1 MTASAEYTR
10 ANDESRTRLR
20 AIISRLDRGRL
31 ATNVM
36 EGWSASALLA
46 HLAFWDRFTLL
57 RWQSRL
63 AGNVV
68 PDIGPL
74 ADALN
79 DAAVPMWSAVPPEV
93 ATREAAAAAEAV
105 DSFVAALAPDVIA
118 EVLAEGRSR
127 WIARSEHRRE
137 HLEQIERALAR

>member
-1 MTASAEYTR
+1 MTPPADHVR
-10 ANDESRTRLR
+10 ANDESRARLR
-20 AIISRLDRGRL
+20 ALVERLDRRQL

-36 EGWSASALLA
+36 EGWSVSALLA
-46 HLAFWDRFTLL
+46 HLAFWDRFTLR

-79 DAAVPMWSAVPPEV
+79 DAAIPMWIAVPPEV
-93 ATREAAAAAEAV
+93 ATREARAAADAV
-105 DSFVAALAPDVIA
+105 DSFVAALAPDVIDEA
-118 EVLAEGRSR
+118 IAEGRPR
-127 WIARSEHRRE
+127 WVARSEHRQE

>member
-1 MTASAEYTR
+1 VTPPADHVR
-10 ANDESRTRLR
+10 ANDESRARLR
-20 AIISRLDRGRL
+20 ALVGRLDRRQL

-36 EGWSASALLA
+36 EGWSVSALLA
-46 HLAFWDRFTLL
+46 HLAFWDRFTLR

-79 DAAVPMWSAVPPEV
+79 DAAIPMWSAVPPEV
-93 ATREAAAAAEAV
+93 ATRQATAAADAV
-105 DSFVAALAPDVIA
+105 DRFVAALAPDVIA
-118 EVLAEGRSR
+118 EAIAEGRPR
-127 WIARSEHRRE
+127 WVARSEHRRE

>member
-1 MTASAEYTR
+1 VTASADHTR
-10 ANDESRTRLR
+10 ANDESRARLR
-20 AIISRLDRGRL
+20 AIISRLDRGQL

-46 HLAFWDRFTLL
+46 HVAFWDRFTLQ
-57 RWQSRL
+57 RWHSRL

-79 DAAVPMWSAVPPEV
+79 DAAVPMWNAVPPEV
-93 ATREAAAAAEAV
+93 ATREAAAAEAV
-105 DSFVAALAPDVIA
+105 DRFVAALAQDVIA
-118 EVLAEGRSR
+118 EVLAEGRAR

>member
-1 MTASAEYTR
+1 MTGSADHVR
-10 ANDESRTRLR
+10 ANDESRARLHTV
-20 AIISRLDRGRL
+20 ISRLDRGRL

-36 EGWSASALLA
+36 EDWSASALLA
-46 HLAFWDRFTLL
+46 HLAFWDRFTLR

-74 ADALN
+74 ADVLN
-79 DAAVPMWSAVPPEV
+79 DAALPMWTALPSETAM
-93 ATREAAAAAEAV
+93 REATAAADSV
-105 DSFVAALAPDVIA
+105 DAFVAALAPEAVA
-118 EVLAEGRSR
+118 QALAEGRPR
-127 WIARSEHRRE
+127 WVFRSEHRRE

>member
-1 MTASAEYTR
+1 VTPPADHVR
-10 ANDESRTRLR
+10 ANDESRARLR
-20 AIISRLDRGRL
+20 ALVERLDRRQL

-36 EGWSASALLA
+36 EGWSVSALLA
-46 HLAFWDRFTLL
+46 HLAFWDRFTLR

-79 DAAVPMWSAVPPEV
+79 DAAIPMWSAVPPEV
-93 ATREAAAAAEAV
+93 ATREATAAADAV
-105 DSFVAALAPDVIA
+105 DRFVAALGPDVTA
-118 EVLAEGRSR
+118 EAMAEGRPR
-127 WIARSEHRRE
+127 WLARSAHRRE
-137 HLEQIERALAR
+137 HLDQIERALAP